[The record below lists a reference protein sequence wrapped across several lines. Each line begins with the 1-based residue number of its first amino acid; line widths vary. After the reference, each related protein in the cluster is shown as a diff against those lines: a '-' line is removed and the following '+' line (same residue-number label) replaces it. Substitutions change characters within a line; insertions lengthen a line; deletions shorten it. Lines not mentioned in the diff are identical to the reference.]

1 MSGRI
6 PKRAEGFSLKKP
18 ARFGRRHKNSGLTEA
33 SPRQPLSA
41 AVAESLILPL
51 HRGLATR
58 TYGKR
63 TETVSPAKGANRIN
77 PHGRAIGFL
86 LHVVGYLKEA
96 VGSFAEAVAEI
107 LQNGDRRDGFPA
119 DDSAEISGRA
129 TAMPGGGLIGQ
140 PRFVAQAGEGIG

>member
-1 MSGRI
+1 MKALIPNRAGRF
-6 PKRAEGFSLKKP
+6 PLKKL
-18 ARFGRRHKNSGLTEA
+18 ALFGRDDENGGFLKS

-41 AVAESLILPL
+41 TVTESLILPL

-63 TETVSPAKGANRIN
+63 AEAVSPAEGANRLN

-96 VGSFAEAVAEI
+96 VGRFAEAVAEI
-107 LQNGDRRDGFPA
+107 LQNSDGRNGFPA
-119 DDSAEISGRA
+119 DDSAEILGRA
-129 TAMPGGGLIGQ
+129 TAMAGGGLVGQ
-140 PRFVAQAGEGIG
+140 PRFVAQAGEGVG